1 MVIADL
7 VPRRLLLGG
16 RLPKRIEELRGPVKG
31 VILLPRNLSWPGMR
45 ECDVGDDRRRR
56 SLYGMLLAQGQR
68 NDIARFINGG
78 LLRQDWPLIRNSL
91 DARLRRGSGRRV
103 GLPQAPADLGGPD
116 PDPPIALPRAEKKH
130 HGGPEGRQGQ
140 PGLKASRP
148 PR

>member
-91 DARLRRGSGRRV
+91 DARLRRRCERRCGLREAAGALRGR
-103 GLPQAPADLGGPD
+103 GPGGRGTFTR
-116 PDPPIALPRAEKKH
+116 L
-130 HGGPEGRQGQ
+130 
-140 PGLKASRP
+140 
-148 PR
+148 

>member
-45 ECDVGDDRRRR
+45 ECDVSDDRRRR

-68 NDIARFINGG
+68 NDIARFINGD

-91 DARLRRGSGRRV
+91 NARLRRRCERRYGPREAAAPLWRPGRRARTRI
-103 GLPQAPADLGGPD
+103 P
-116 PDPPIALPRAEKKH
+116 
-130 HGGPEGRQGQ
+130 
-140 PGLKASRP
+140 
-148 PR
+148 

>member
-91 DARLRRGSGRRV
+91 DARLRRRCERRFRRRGAPAGLGGRRPDARTALTSVEKMRQV
-103 GLPQAPADLGGPD
+103 GA
-116 PDPPIALPRAEKKH
+116 
-130 HGGPEGRQGQ
+130 
-140 PGLKASRP
+140 
-148 PR
+148 

>member
-68 NDIARFINGG
+68 NDIARFVNGG
-78 LLRQDWPLIRNSL
+78 LLRQDWPLIGNSL
-91 DARLRRGSGRRV
+91 EARLRRRCERRV
-103 GLPQAPADLGGPD
+103 CPRQAAGAPGGRGQDAPES
-116 PDPPIALPRAEKKH
+116 LSSGEKKH
-130 HGGPEGRQGQ
+130 HRGARGGAGGPG
-140 PGLKASRP
+140 
-148 PR
+148 

>member
-45 ECDVGDDRRRR
+45 ECDISDDRRRR

-78 LLRQDWPLIRNSL
+78 LLRQDWPLIRKSL
-91 DARLRRGSGRRV
+91 NARLCRRCERRFGLSEAAADIGGRDRDT
-103 GLPQAPADLGGPD
+103 Q
-116 PDPPIALPRAEKKH
+116 IALSGAQVRH
-130 HGGPEGRQGQ
+130 HGGPGERQGH
-140 PGLKASRP
+140 PGNNAR
-148 PR
+148 R